1 MLPLASPETG
11 PVCHP
16 QARGGRARDV
26 RARPVSCLLRTPQRV
41 GAGGAGREQRTM
53 AYRLPATLL
62 VAATTIFVQP
72 AFADV
77 AEATAKQEIDT
88 LLVLGSRTPV
98 APSELP
104 GAAQFLTAQD
114 LRDAESPFLTDLL
127 RTLPTTAISRSGGPG
142 SLTQM
147 RIRGSESDHVQ
158 VRIDGFKV
166 NDPAIGSAYD
176 FAHVRG
182 PTVEAVELLPGPSGA
197 LWGSDAVAGALHLRT
212 PRLDG
217 LELRAGA
224 GNRRTREVTLG
235 AGTTGDRGHVTAI
248 ADHYDTRGENVS
260 ADDGEPDGY
269 TVTTLNL
276 TGGVDLTPELR
287 LSGTVRGFDATVEFD
302 PTPAPDFVPADG
314 DRESEIR
321 RVVSGMHLD
330 WTPSDDWQHRL
341 TLEALGSRHEDFADG
356 AVTDARLGRRYRGS
370 FQSAYAYEGFLPGSQ
385 QLVVAL
391 ETERERFIQRGT
403 ASAFGDPNQRQSLR
417 HHSGL
422 LEWRAHPHQSMHVT
436 AALRQDWNSDF
447 SNATTWRTGLRSA
460 LPAALGDAWI
470 SYATAVK
477 NPAFTERFGFT
488 PDTFLGNP
496 GLEPERSRGLE
507 IGWARGFADD
517 RAELELLWHR
527 ARLQKEIDGFVFDSD
542 TGLFTAR
549 NRDRNSRREGI
560 EARLKLRPDDV
571 TTITARYAWLDA
583 SEPDAAGGQV
593 RELRRPRHSGAV
605 SLTRAFA
612 DDRLR
617 LRTDVVLSGKRDD
630 LSFATF
636 PATRV
641 ALDDYILINAAAS
654 WQASPQVE
662 LFLRADNLADEDYQD
677 VFGFNTPGRQFHVG
691 FRLRP

>member
-1 MLPLASPETG
+1 MAQRLSARLLIAALAFPF
-11 PVCHP
+11 
-16 QARGGRARDV
+16 
-26 RARPVSCLLRTPQRV
+26 L
-41 GAGGAGREQRTM
+41 
-53 AYRLPATLL
+53 
-62 VAATTIFVQP
+62 P
-72 AFADV
+72 AFADDSD
-77 AEATAKQEIDT
+77 AISSQEIDI
-88 LLVLGSRTPV
+88 LVVLGSRTPV
-98 APSELP
+98 TPGELP
-104 GAAQFLTAQD
+104 GAAQLLSAQD

-127 RTLPTTAISRSGGPG
+127 RTLPTTAMSRSGGPG

-224 GNRRTREVTLG
+224 GSRRTREVTLG
-235 AGTTGDRGHVTAI
+235 AGATGDRGHVTAI

-260 ADDGEPDGY
+260 ADGGEPDGY

-276 TGGVDLTPELR
+276 NGGVDLTPQLR
-287 LSGTVRGFDATVEFD
+287 LTGTVRGFDASVEFD

-314 DRESEIR
+314 DRESDIR
-321 RVVSGMHLD
+321 RVVSGMHLH
-330 WTPSDDWQHRL
+330 WTPSEDWQHRL
-341 TLEALGSRHEDFADG
+341 TLEALGSRHKDFADG
-356 AVTDARLGRRYRGS
+356 VATDARLGRRYRGS
-370 FQSAYAYEGFLPGSQ
+370 IQSAYAYEAVLPGSQ

-391 ETERERFIQRGT
+391 EAERERFIQRGV

-422 LEWRAHPHQSMHVT
+422 LEWRAHPHESLHVT

-447 SNATTWRTGLRSA
+447 SDATTWRSGLRSA

-470 SYATAVK
+470 TFATAVK

-488 PDTFLGNP
+488 PDSFLGNP

-507 IGWARGFADD
+507 IGWVRGFMDD

-527 ARLQKEIDGFVFDSD
+527 ARLHKEIDGFVFDFE

-549 NRDRNSRREGI
+549 NRDRNSRREGV
-560 EARLKLRPDDV
+560 EARLTLRPDAA

-583 SEPDAAGGQV
+583 SEPHGNGGQV

-605 SLTRAFA
+605 SLTRAVA

-617 LRTDVVLSGKRDD
+617 LRTDVIVSGKRDD

-654 WQASPQVE
+654 WQASAQVE
-662 LFLRADNLADEDYQD
+662 LFLRADNLADEDYED
-677 VFGFNTPGRQFHVG
+677 VFGFNTPGRQFHIG